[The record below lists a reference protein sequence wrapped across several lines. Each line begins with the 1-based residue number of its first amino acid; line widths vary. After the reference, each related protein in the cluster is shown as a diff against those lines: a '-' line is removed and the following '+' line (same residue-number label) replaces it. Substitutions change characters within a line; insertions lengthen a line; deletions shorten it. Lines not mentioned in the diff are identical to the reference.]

1 MNLRKLKIILAFISS
16 TFLITGFAQQQEEE
30 PTVMIFSADGRYTG
44 DKRYVSVRVIES
56 EIALE
61 GFNLKYTGTLF
72 NSGTDSLD
80 KIQLILDLYGEH
92 PLIKESL
99 SPIYQC
105 KKSLE
110 NILPTEESV
119 DFSGHC
125 KIPQVVAE
133 NIKKH
138 RVSIGKQ

>member
-1 MNLRKLKIILAFISS
+1 
-16 TFLITGFAQQQEEE
+16 
-30 PTVMIFSADGRYTG
+30 MIFSADGRYTG

-56 EIALE
+56 EVTVE
-61 GFNLKYTGTLF
+61 GFNLKYTGTLY

-80 KIQLILDLYGEH
+80 KVQLIIDLYGEH

-110 NILPTEESV
+110 NSLPAEESI

-125 KIPQVVAE
+125 EIPQMVAE
-133 NIKKH
+133 SLKNH

>member
-1 MNLRKLKIILAFISS
+1 MNLHKLKIILAFISIS
-16 TFLITGFAQQQEEE
+16 FLLTGFTHQQEKK
-30 PTVMIFSADGRYTG
+30 PTVMIFSADGRY
-44 DKRYVSVRVIES
+44 
-56 EIALE
+56 
-61 GFNLKYTGTLF
+61 

-80 KIQLILDLYGEH
+80 KVQLIIDLYGEH

-110 NILPTEESV
+110 NSLPAEESI

-125 KIPQVVAE
+125 EIPQMVAE
-133 NIKKH
+133 SHKNH